1 MSLKNWVNDTFMR
14 GISKVYHR
22 SVFTIGL
29 VAIYLMNVLTI
40 NNERKRYHPNVLN
53 DFSKVSEENR
63 DVKK

>member
-1 MSLKNWVNDTFMR
+1 MSLKNWVNDTFMV

-29 VAIYLMNVLTI
+29 VAIYLLDLLTI
-40 NNERKRYHPNVLN
+40 NNERKRHHPNVLS

-63 DVKK
+63 AVKK